1 MDFFERNY
9 YPNTGKNIS
18 GFLNH
23 LKISI
28 DKNKNTKNIE
38 IIKIIFPSFL
48 VLNAFGLMIHSIIV
62 FYLDNVRSC

>member
-38 IIKIIFPSFL
+38 IMTYKKQDRPMCGCGNTQDPNGYCDGSHTK
-48 VLNAFGLMIHSIIV
+48 N
-62 FYLDNVRSC
+62 

>member
-18 GFLNH
+18 GFVNH

-38 IIKIIFPSFL
+38 IVKIIFPSLFC
-48 VLNAFGLMIHSIIV
+48 LNVFGFILCPV
-62 FYLDNVRSC
+62 YLFI